1 MGAAGGFAAGDIF
14 PVGSHEAALDRSILI
29 DQEMSGEIIRCIIC
43 PAPSGAMQSASV
55 WPDAAA
61 LTRRFFWRAAFASA
75 HVRMKAGCPTPAGR
89 RRR

>member
-1 MGAAGGFAAGDIF
+1 MSRDAIF
-14 PVGSHEAALDRSILI
+14 PAASHEAALDRSLMI
-29 DQEMSGEIIRCIIC
+29 DQEMGGEIVRCVVA
-43 PAPSGAMQSASV
+43 PAPSGTMQSGSM

-75 HVRMKAGCPTPAGR
+75 YARMKAARPKRADR

>member
-1 MGAAGGFAAGDIF
+1 MSRDAIF
-14 PVGSHEAALDRSILI
+14 PAESHEAALDRAILI
-29 DQEMSGEIIRCIIC
+29 DQERC
-43 PAPSGAMQSASV
+43 GAMQSAAV

-75 HVRMKAGCPTPAGR
+75 HARMQAARPKPVDR